1 MMIEINIIYGLILAI
16 LTLVLSG
23 GFLFSKRESRDEVV
37 LSQYSDNILYVS
49 RNTSVIPEGIS
60 PDLELFLG
68 FKLTIKR
75 RQFLKALF
83 LDFSPCH
90 K

>member
-1 MMIEINIIYGLILAI
+1 MMVEIDIIYGLILAI
-16 LTLVLSG
+16 LTLVLSR
-23 GFLFSKRESRDEVV
+23 GFLFSIKESGDDFVYA
-37 LSQYSDNILYVS
+37 L
-49 RNTSVIPEGIS
+49 IPESSINIS
-60 PDLELFLG
+60 RSVSLVSESISSNSERFSR

-90 K
+90 R

>member
-1 MMIEINIIYGLILAI
+1 MIIEINIIYGLILAVM
-16 LTLVLSG
+16 TLVLSG
-23 GFLFSKRESRDEVV
+23 GFLFSIKESRDDFVYT
-37 LSQYSDNILYVS
+37 LIPQNSISIS
-49 RNTSVIPEGIS
+49 RNTSLVSENIRPN
-60 PDLELFLG
+60 LERFSR

>member
-1 MMIEINIIYGLILAI
+1 MIMEIIIIYGLILGI

-23 GFLFSKRESRDEVV
+23 GFLFSIKESRDEVV
-37 LSQYSDNILYVS
+37 LSLISENIKS
-49 RNTSVIPEGIS
+49 NSEH
-60 PDLELFLG
+60 FLG

>member
-1 MMIEINIIYGLILAI
+1 MIEINIIYGLILAI

-23 GFLFSKRESRDEVV
+23 GFLFSIKESRDGFVYT
-37 LSQYSDNILYVS
+37 L
-49 RNTSVIPEGIS
+49 IPENSIS
-60 PDLELFLG
+60 ISRSVSLISETIKSNSESFLG

>member
-1 MMIEINIIYGLILAI
+1 MIMEIIVIYGLILGI

-23 GFLFSKRESRDEVV
+23 GFLFSIKESKDDFI
-37 LSQYSDNILYVS
+37 YSL
-49 RNTSVIPEGIS
+49 IPENSINIS
-60 PDLELFLG
+60 RSISSILEDINPNPESLSR

-75 RQFLKALF
+75 RQFLKVLF

>member
-1 MMIEINIIYGLILAI
+1 MIETNIIYGLILAI
-16 LTLVLSG
+16 LTLVLSE
-23 GFLFSKRESRDEVV
+23 GFLFSRRENRNDFVYALIPQS
-37 LSQYSDNILYVS
+37 SISIS
-49 RNTSVIPEGIS
+49 RNIS
-60 PDLELFLG
+60 LVSEDIMLYLENSLG

>member
-1 MMIEINIIYGLILAI
+1 MIEINIIYGLILAVMI
-16 LTLVLSG
+16 LVLG
-23 GFLFSKRESRDEVV
+23 EGFLFSKRESRDDFA
-37 LSQYSDNILYVS
+37 YIL
-49 RNTSVIPEGIS
+49 IPEIS
-60 PDLELFLG
+60 INITRNISSISEDNKPNSKSFLG

-90 K
+90 S

>member
-16 LTLVLSG
+16 LTLVLSE
-23 GFLFSKRESRDEVV
+23 GFLFSIKESRDDFVYALISE
-37 LSQYSDNILYVS
+37 SSINISRSVS
-49 RNTSVIPEGIS
+49 LVSESIS
-60 PDLELFLG
+60 SNSERFSR

-75 RQFLKALF
+75 RHFLKALF

>member
-1 MMIEINIIYGLILAI
+1 MIEINIIYGLILAI
-16 LTLVLSG
+16 LTLVLG
-23 GFLFSKRESRDEVV
+23 ERFLFSIKESRDGFLYTLIPQSSISISRSISLVTE
-37 LSQYSDNILYVS
+37 NISSNLGRFS
-49 RNTSVIPEGIS
+49 R
-60 PDLELFLG
+60 
-68 FKLTIKR
+68 FKLTIRR

>member
-1 MMIEINIIYGLILAI
+1 MMIEINIVYGLILVI
-16 LTLVLSG
+16 MTLVLSG

-37 LSQYSDNILYVS
+37 FSQYSDNILCIS
-49 RNTSVIPEGIS
+49 RNSSIIPEGIS
-60 PDLELFLG
+60 PNSEFFLG

-75 RQFLKALF
+75 RQFLKVLF

>member
-1 MMIEINIIYGLILAI
+1 MMIEINIIYGLILVI

-23 GFLFSKRESRDEVV
+23 RFLFSIKESRDSFVYT
-37 LSQYSDNILYVS
+37 L
-49 RNTSVIPEGIS
+49 IPESSISISRGIS
-60 PDLELFLG
+60 LISESISSNLERFSR

-75 RQFLKALF
+75 RQFLKVLF

-90 K
+90 R